1 MSALFSRTAL
11 IVTFGYAVLIA
22 VLLLW
27 VWRGSDAEGPSVGLL
42 IIGLPWIV
50 VLRSNSMLLYFVVLV
65 LNSATVYVFVLSL
78 VKVFERDRN

>member
-1 MSALFSRTAL
+1 MSTLFSRTAL

-27 VWRGSDAEGPSVGLL
+27 VWRGSDAEGQNVGLL

-65 LNSATVYVFVLSL
+65 LNATTVYVFVLSL
-78 VKVFERDRN
+78 VKVFARDRN